1 MGFFIVESLNGM
13 GMHGAD
19 IPPPVMLKQM
29 KVSWCRTPEDLTPIK
44 HC

>member
-1 MGFFIVESLNGM
+1 MALFIVEALNGV

-29 KVSWCRTPEDLTPIK
+29 KVGKDSLNR
-44 HC
+44 